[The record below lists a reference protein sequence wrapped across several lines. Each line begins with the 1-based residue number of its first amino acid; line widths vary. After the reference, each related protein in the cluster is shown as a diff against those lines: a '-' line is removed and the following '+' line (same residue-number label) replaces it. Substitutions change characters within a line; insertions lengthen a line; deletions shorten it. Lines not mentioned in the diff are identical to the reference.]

1 MYSTERDVV
10 ERLKCQI
17 TVGVVNP
24 ADSRE
29 PLCIPGQGR
38 DTVTFSL

>member
-1 MYSTERDVV
+1 MYSTEWDVA
-10 ERLKCQI
+10 ESLKCQI

-29 PLCIPGQGR
+29 PLCIPGQGK
-38 DTVTFSL
+38 DIESFSL